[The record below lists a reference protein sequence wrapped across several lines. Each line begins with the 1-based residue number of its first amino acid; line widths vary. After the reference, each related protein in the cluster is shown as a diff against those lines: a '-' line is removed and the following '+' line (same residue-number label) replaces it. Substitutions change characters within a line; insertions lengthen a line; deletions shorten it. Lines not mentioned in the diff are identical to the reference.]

1 MKLHARRH
9 GNWQAA
15 FFLRGEKKGQLTAQG
30 PLEKQQFLCTVNS
43 TNPASIGSPV
53 LFLSSPFYLNAS
65 SAAFCLPF
73 CLSAQPMEISL
84 TPHNSDTTINTSA
97 ADENVNEKQTELLGD
112 LNYFSP
118 DARRAGLKPHP
129 RV

>member
-1 MKLHARRH
+1 
-9 GNWQAA
+9 
-15 FFLRGEKKGQLTAQG
+15 
-30 PLEKQQFLCTVNS
+30 
-43 TNPASIGSPV
+43 
-53 LFLSSPFYLNAS
+53 
-65 SAAFCLPF
+65 
-73 CLSAQPMEISL
+73 MEISL

-129 RV
+129 LSVITALGFCLTTSRKQLVFLGASLASS